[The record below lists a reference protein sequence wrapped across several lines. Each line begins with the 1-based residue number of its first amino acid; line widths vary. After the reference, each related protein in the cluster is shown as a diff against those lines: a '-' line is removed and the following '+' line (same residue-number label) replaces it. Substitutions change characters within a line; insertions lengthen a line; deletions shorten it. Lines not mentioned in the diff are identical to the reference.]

1 MLTVTFSEDFQAGFL
16 ISNAR
21 GREIQV
27 ISRQKP
33 KQKDCLLPENE
44 VSFIFPPRPQP
55 SDPEAE
61 LVCNNRRYLYEDFV
75 AKRRSF
81 LFEKTEF
88 WEVLFSDLV
97 EMERESLGLNDDP
110 VRLIERCVSVICMPL
125 HTNVSSLS
133 EVLQTHR

>member
-1 MLTVTFSEDFQAGFL
+1 M

-27 ISRQKP
+27 ISRRKP
-33 KQKDCLLPENE
+33 KQKDRLLPENE

-110 VRLIERCVSVICMPL
+110 VRLIERCVSPCDL
-125 HTNVSSLS
+125 HAFSHKSVYLHFLKYSG
-133 EVLQTHR
+133 RF